1 MLNRPPTMF
10 ATVPEKYA
18 AHPVPSLDEWENLWK
33 VWDIV
38 TRQMI
43 PDEELNEKPIK
54 LRNACIFYLGHIPTF
69 LDMKI
74 VEGTKLPP
82 TRPTTPKSL
91 SEESIPTSIT
101 PSTSMLTVRFLMNG
115 LRLTRFLVTRRG
127 FASE

>member
-1 MLNRPPTMF
+1 MLNRPPAMF
-10 ATVPEKYA
+10 ATAPEKYA

-74 VEGTKLPP
+74 VEGTKLPSTDP
-82 TRPTTPKSL
+82 AYYTQIFERGNRP
-91 SEESIPTSIT
+91 
-101 PSTSMLTVRFLMNG
+101 
-115 LRLTRFLVTRRG
+115 
-127 FASE
+127 